1 MNTSVKLT
9 VFFEA
14 PFWVGIFEK
23 NEENS
28 LSICRVVFGEEPKD
42 YEVYEFV
49 LREYNN
55 LKFSIPIAAD
65 EGEINKINPKRLQRK
80 IKKETQDLGIGTK
93 AQLAMKQQQEANKT
107 NRAGNL
113 KEEREKEKERLFELK
128 QQKKKEKH
136 KGH

>member
-49 LREYNN
+49 LKEYNN
-55 LKFSIPIAAD
+55 LKFSIPIAAY
-65 EGEINKINPKRLQRK
+65 ESEINKINPKRLQRK

-107 NRAGNL
+107 NRAANL

-136 KGH
+136 RGH